1 MKVLW
6 FSNAILSNGSSKA
19 TGTWLH
25 SMSSALMERGIELYN
40 ITQNGNYKHVVCKK
54 DESLTQWILPVYKLH
69 DGLPRRDRIEEI
81 CTIVKTISPDIVH
94 IWGIESYWGL
104 LFSRGY
110 LNVPVLLEIQGIK
123 ETCARVFYGGLPF
136 KERIKTFG
144 VRELIKPS
152 LSLFSLKRDF
162 VKWSRYEREMLSTH
176 KHIST
181 HSDWVRAWITQYT
194 NPECQIH
201 YTQRIVRKEFLEAE
215 VWKKPRH
222 STDSPVV
229 FTMSSGPDAY
239 KGIHDAI
246 RAMCVLKRDYPHVQ
260 LRIAGN
266 FGIDKSY
273 LRKPGYTKYLH
284 RLIKKYEL
292 EHNVTFLGS
301 LNANQIIEQI
311 HESDVM
317 LQTSYVESYSL
328 AVSEA
333 MMAGVPLVVSY
344 AGAMP
349 ELAQDKSAALFYTPS
364 DYFSCAYSIKK
375 LIESDELSTMLSKK
389 ARGIAEKRNVASV
402 LGDLQISIYKE
413 VIQNSAVL

>member
-6 FSNAILSNGSSKA
+6 FSNVILSNGSSKT

-25 SMSSALMERGIELYN
+25 SMSSALIERGIELYN
-40 ITQNGNYKHVVCKK
+40 ITQNVNYKHIECKK
-54 DESLTQWILPVYKLH
+54 SESLTQWILPVYKLH
-69 DGLPRRDRIEEI
+69 DGLPRRDKIEEI
-81 CTIVKTISPDIVH
+81 CSIVKSLSPDLVH
-94 IWGIESYWGL
+94 VWGMECYWGL

-136 KERIKTFG
+136 WEIIKTFG
-144 VRELIKPS
+144 AREFIKPS
-152 LSLFSLKRDF
+152 LSLLSLKRDF
-162 VKWSRYEREMLSTH
+162 MKWSRYEREMLSTH

-181 HSDWVRAWITQYT
+181 HSDWVRSWITQYT
-194 NPECQIH
+194 TSKCQIH
-201 YTQRIVRKEFLEAE
+201 YTQRIVRKEFLEAD
-215 VWKKPRH
+215 VWQKPSH
-222 STDSPVV
+222 PADSPVI

-246 RAMCVLKRDYPHVQ
+246 KAVCVLKKDFSHVQ

-273 LRKPGYTKYLH
+273 IRKPGYTKYLYS
-284 RLIKKYEL
+284 LIKKYEL
-292 EHNVTFLGS
+292 ETNVSFLGS

-311 HESDVM
+311 RESDVM

-333 MMAGVPLVVSY
+333 MMAGIPLVVSY

-349 ELAQDKSAALFYTPS
+349 ELAQDKSSALFYTPS

-375 LIESDELSTMLSKK
+375 IIQSDELSAMLSKN

-402 LGDLQISIYKE
+402 LGDLQIDVYNK
-413 VIQNSAVL
+413 VIS